1 MENKDNLDKEDIT
14 PFTQKNE
21 PKRKSKFGIY
31 SIVASVILG
40 CVVFGGSYL
49 ITQNNKEN
57 TNKPKTEQTTQTSK
71 TSQSSEED
79 TIVDG
84 FNIKYKDKVDVDG
97 HKSLEEKVVNFSVEP
112 FNDGYKLQNNNLT
125 YLNGDD
131 AEKLMNSNE
140 RFLVYVGRPN
150 CPYCHMFRK
159 VQDKVLKELNANIYS
174 IDTIYARY
182 DTKLYDLLDSKLGVE
197 TVPEVLVIEKGE
209 VKSRL
214 FDDLGEDNGFKE
226 ENVKNW
232 FVNNLK

>member
-1 MENKDNLDKEDIT
+1 MSNKDNKDNLEKEDIV

-21 PKRKSKFGIY
+21 PEKKSKVGIY

-40 CVVFGGSYL
+40 CGVLGGSYL
-49 ITQNNKEN
+49 LTQNNKEN
-57 TNKPKTEQTTQTSK
+57 ANEPKTEQTTQTS
-71 TSQSSEED
+71 EED
-79 TIVDG
+79 NIVDG
-84 FNIKYKDKVDVDG
+84 FNVKYKDMVDVDG
-97 HKSLEEKVVNFSVEP
+97 HKSLEEKVVNFSEEP

-125 YLNGDD
+125 YLNGVD
-131 AEKLMNSNE
+131 AEKLMNSND

-150 CPYCHMFRK
+150 CPYCHMFRQI
-159 VQDKVLKELNANIYS
+159 QDKVLKELDANIYS

-209 VKSRL
+209 VKARL

>member
-1 MENKDNLDKEDIT
+1 MPNKDNLENEEII

-49 ITQNNKEN
+49 IAQNSKEN

-71 TSQSSEED
+71 TSEKD

-97 HKSLEEKVVNFSVEP
+97 HKSLEEKVIDFSVEP

-131 AEKLMNSNE
+131 AEKLMNSNA

-159 VQDKVLKELNANIYS
+159 IQDKVLNELNANIYS

-209 VKSRL
+209 VKARL
-214 FDDLGEDNGFKE
+214 FDDLGEEKGFKE